1 MPSPIDVTQKNAVY
15 LQQSEYGHQ
24 CGDESQP
31 NILVACHPMV
41 ELPCRDDSK
50 VYECIVAIVVLATDK
65 MIMKLDTA

>member
-1 MPSPIDVTQKNAVY
+1 MDVAQKNAVY

-31 NILVACHPMV
+31 NILMACHSMI

-50 VYECIVAIVVLATDK
+50 VYECIVAIIVFATDR
-65 MIMKLDTA
+65 MMMKLDTT